1 MHKNNFEI
9 LQNYLESQIIGQQ
22 ELVKQLMIALLADGH
37 ILVEGP
43 PGLAKT
49 RAVKSLADCV
59 EGDFHRIQFT
69 PDLLPA
75 DLTGTDIF
83 RPETGEFTFQS
94 GPIFNSLILADEI
107 NRAPAKVQAAMLE
120 AMAEK
125 QVTAGRKTYAL
136 PDLFLVMA
144 TQNPIEQEGT
154 YPLPEAQLD
163 RFLLHLEVAY
173 PDMES
178 ELEILR
184 LNRGEAQGNRP
195 VQPEPISQQT
205 IFEARQ
211 EVLNIHMADT
221 IEQYIIR
228 LVMAT
233 RQPKQY
239 SDQLDQW
246 LDMGVSPRATI
257 ALDRCA
263 RAHAWLAGRDYV
275 TPQDV
280 QAMAF
285 PVLRHRLLRSY
296 HAQAEGITANQVIA
310 HLISLVGS
318 A

>member
-1 MHKNNFEI
+1 MNSEA
-9 LQNYLESQIIGQQ
+9 LQQLRDYLNSQVIGQH
-22 ELVKQLMIALLADGH
+22 ELVNQLLIALLADGH

-49 RAVKSLADCV
+49 RAVKSLADCI

-83 RPETGEFTFQS
+83 RPETGEFTFQA
-94 GPIFNSLILADEI
+94 GPIFNSLVLADEI

-125 QVTAGRKTYAL
+125 QITAGRNTYAL
-136 PDLFLVMA
+136 PELFLVMA

-163 RFLLHLEVAY
+163 RFLIHLEVDY
-173 PDMES
+173 PNAES

-184 LNRGEAQGNRP
+184 LNRGEAQGKAKVTP
-195 VQPEPISQQT
+195 PTLKQAD
-205 IFEARQ
+205 IFSARQ
-211 EVLNIHMADT
+211 SALNVHMAES

-233 RQPKQY
+233 RDPAKY
-239 SDQLDQW
+239 DDTLAQW
-246 LDMGVSPRATI
+246 LEMGVSPRATI

-263 RAHAWLAGRDYV
+263 RVHAWLNGRDFV
-275 TPQDV
+275 SPEDV
-280 QAMAF
+280 QAMAY
-285 PVLRHRLLRSY
+285 PVLRHRLLLSY
-296 HAQAEGITANQVIA
+296 QAQAEGIKPNQVINK
-310 HLISLVGS
+310 LLSLVGS

>member
-1 MHKNNFEI
+1 MYKSNFET
-9 LQNYLESQIIGQQ
+9 LQQYLESQIIGQQ
-22 ELVKQLMIALLADGH
+22 DLVKQLLVALLADGH

-49 RAVKSLADCV
+49 RAVKSLSGCV

-125 QVTAGRKTYAL
+125 QVTAGRHTYPL
-136 PDLFLVMA
+136 PELFLVMA

-163 RFLLHLEVAY
+163 RFLLHLEVEY
-173 PDMES
+173 PDAEH
-178 ELEILR
+178 ELSILR
-184 LNRGEAQGNRP
+184 INRGEAKGETTVERP
-195 VQPEPISQQT
+195 MLSQQD
-205 IFEARQ
+205 IFTARK
-211 EVLNIHMADT
+211 EVLDIHMAET
-221 IEQYIIR
+221 IEQYIVR

-233 RQPKQY
+233 RRASEY
-239 SDQLDQW
+239 DTELDKW
-246 LDMGVSPRATI
+246 LSMGVSPRATI

-263 RAHAWLAGRDYV
+263 RAHAWLAGRDFV
-275 TPQDV
+275 SPEDV
-280 QAMAF
+280 QTMAY
-285 PVLRHRLLRSY
+285 PVLRHRLLLSY
-296 HAQAEGITANQVIA
+296 HAQAEGITANQVIDK
-310 HLISLVGS
+310 LLNLVGS